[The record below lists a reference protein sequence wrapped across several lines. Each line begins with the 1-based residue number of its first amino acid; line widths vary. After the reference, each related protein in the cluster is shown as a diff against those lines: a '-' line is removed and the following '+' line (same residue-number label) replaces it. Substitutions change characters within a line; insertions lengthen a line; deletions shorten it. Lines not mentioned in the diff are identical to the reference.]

1 MTKLDKRLKYQNDDE
16 KPVTIS
22 MRLPKEL
29 HARLEQYAT
38 QHRQSISELVRDGL
52 AWRLSEGDPR
62 GLGDASAKDD
72 EAYYMSK
79 TANALADMRQ
89 ALARQ
94 EAQIQTIVQAID
106 RQTTPVGNGLYSSHT
121 TMPATEVA
129 VRIRKRHTRSA
140 QHWLTSRY
148 PRAPYLPPCPRMTPA
163 STGSAGCVRAAMT
176 TGAPGD
182 RYGGRAGLV
191 AVSRVMQRRPGIG
204 VRPSVRLQPLAGPRS
219 PRGATDTGAAI
230 L

>member
-94 EAQIQTIVQAID
+94 EAQIQTIVQALE
-106 RQTTPVGNGLYSSHT
+106 RQTTPAGNGVYYSHT
-121 TMPATEVA
+121 AIDPVEPESTAEPEPGKAGQQDTILEYDTTRYKLGRLCRNGHNYHGTGQSLRQIGGDHECLTCKRERTHKSRSKATKA
-129 VRIRKRHTRSA
+129 T
-140 QHWLTSRY
+140 
-148 PRAPYLPPCPRMTPA
+148 A
-163 STGSAGCVRAAMT
+163 S
-176 TGAPGD
+176 
-182 RYGGRAGLV
+182 
-191 AVSRVMQRRPGIG
+191 
-204 VRPSVRLQPLAGPRS
+204 
-219 PRGATDTGAAI
+219 
-230 L
+230 